1 MLVCLVNADISSL
14 VEQSQ
19 CHLISS
25 SARNPLTNEC
35 ADVGVEHPDVLYQ
48 TAISIPQNSTQSSP
62 DVTIAEIAS
71 GLILN
76 TSTPMSQRTFFNA

>member
-1 MLVCLVNADISSL
+1 MLVCLVNAEISSL
-14 VEQSQ
+14 VEQSRH
-19 CHLISS
+19 HLIS

-35 ADVGVEHPDVLYQ
+35 ADVGVEHPDVL
-48 TAISIPQNSTQSSP
+48 IPQNSTQPSP

-71 GLILN
+71 GLILD